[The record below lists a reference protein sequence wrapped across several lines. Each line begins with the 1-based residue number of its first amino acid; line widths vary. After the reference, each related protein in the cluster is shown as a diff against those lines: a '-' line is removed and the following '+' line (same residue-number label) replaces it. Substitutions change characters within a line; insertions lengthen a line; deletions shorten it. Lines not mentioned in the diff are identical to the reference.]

1 MTPPADARLQ
11 LEAVRLTALFG
22 RRAVVKDVSILFPAH
37 TVTAVIGPSGC
48 GKSTFLRCLNRMHE
62 LSEGGWVTGT
72 VLLDGAD
79 VYDASVDPVQLRR
92 RIGMVFQRPTPFPTM
107 SIYDNVAA
115 GLRVNGGGHPRAQLD
130 ATVEQALRRA
140 ALWDEVKDR
149 LRRSALDLSG
159 GQQQRL
165 CIARAL
171 APEPEVLLLD
181 EPTASL
187 DPAGTQRI
195 EELCHD
201 LKTRY
206 TIVIVT
212 HNLQQAGRVSD
223 YTAFFYLGDLVEV
236 GRTEALFT
244 KPVKDQTE
252 AYITGRFG

>member
-1 MTPPADARLQ
+1 MAPTADARAP
-11 LEAVRLTALFG
+11 LEAVRLTALYG
-22 RRAVVKDVSILFPAH
+22 RRAVVKDVSISFAAR

-62 LSEGGWVTGT
+62 LSEGGWVTGK
-72 VLLDGAD
+72 VLLEGHDIYETD
-79 VYDASVDPVQLRR
+79 VDPVQLRR

-115 GLRVNGGGHPRAQLD
+115 GLRVNGHRSRSEMDEVVERALHQ
-130 ATVEQALRRA
+130 A

-149 LRRSALDLSG
+149 LRSSALSLSG

-165 CIARAL
+165 CVARTL
-171 APEPEVLLLD
+171 APEPDVLLLD

-187 DPAGTQRI
+187 DPGGTQRI
-195 EELCHD
+195 EELCHE

-212 HNLQQAGRVSD
+212 HNLQQAARVSD
-223 YTAFFYLGDLVEV
+223 YTGFFYLGELVEI

-244 KPVKDQTE
+244 KPVKEQTE